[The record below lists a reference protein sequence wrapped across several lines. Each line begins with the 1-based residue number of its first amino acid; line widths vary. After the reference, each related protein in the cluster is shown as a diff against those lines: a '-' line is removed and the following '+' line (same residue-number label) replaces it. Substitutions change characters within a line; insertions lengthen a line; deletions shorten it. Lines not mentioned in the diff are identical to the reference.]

1 MELKRTV
8 IFLGVIGLI
17 SLGSRLLL
25 GAYLSR
31 FSDEPATAKKIC
43 AENGRLLKID
53 GLSDKV
59 TPMSRTACKGAADA
73 RNGKPEQETSVEY
86 REGYLYGLKLK
97 CFRNGQSFNEMDDCI
112 DEWEVTASQYRSK
125 HGMEGNH

>member
-17 SLGSRLLL
+17 SLGSQLLF
-25 GAYLSR
+25 GAYLSQ

-43 AENGRLLKID
+43 AENERLLQVEGLND
-53 GLSDKV
+53 GLK
-59 TPMSRTACKGAADA
+59 PMSQTACRGAADA
-73 RNGKPEQETSVEY
+73 RNGKPEQKNSVEY

-97 CFRNGQSFNEMDDCI
+97 CFRDGQSISEMDECV
-112 DEWEVTASQYRSK
+112 DEWEVTAATYRRT
-125 HGMEGNH
+125 HGMEAN